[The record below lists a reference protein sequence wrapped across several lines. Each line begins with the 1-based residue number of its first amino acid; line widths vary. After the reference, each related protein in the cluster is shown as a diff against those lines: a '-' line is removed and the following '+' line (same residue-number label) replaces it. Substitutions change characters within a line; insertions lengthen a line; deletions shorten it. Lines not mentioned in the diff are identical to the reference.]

1 MVHDLL
7 IVGGG
12 INGTAIAREAAL
24 NGLSVLLVEKD
35 DLAAHTSS
43 ASTKLIHGG
52 LRYLEY
58 YEFRLVR
65 EALKE
70 RELLLHAAPHLI
82 RPMQFVLPHAHAV
95 RPWWLVRLGLLLYDT
110 IGGRSSLPRSRGD
123 GLIDAKE
130 LTAQLKNPL
139 GHHFFYWDCAVDDAR
154 LTLFNAV
161 DAAANGAE
169 IATRTALLRADIKDR
184 LCHAMLS
191 DGRTIMARAVVNA
204 AGPWVEQLLH
214 TLGADGRNRIRLVR
228 GSHIIVPRLFAGEHA
243 YMLQQ
248 PDRRIVFAIPYGHD
262 STLIGTTDIA
272 VDTPEQVA
280 ISEEEISYLCAAA
293 NRYFARQI
301 APGDVVATYSGVRP
315 LYDDGTSDAKAV
327 TRDYVLELDDSGAP
341 LLSVFGGKI
350 TTARHLAEE
359 ALGKL
364 GPVLELT
371 PRVVTRARAFPGGDI
386 AHFSDFLAEV
396 RTQWP
401 FLGDARAERMAR
413 AYGTLLRDMLA
424 EVAAEADMGED
435 LGAGLTEI
443 ELEWM
448 VTREW
453 ARAAEDILWRRSKLG
468 LGADPSL
475 ERRVTEWLSKRA
487 RSGFAPPQPRP

>member
-7 IVGGG
+7 IIGGG
-12 INGTAIAREAAL
+12 INGAAIAREAAL

-70 RELLLHAAPHLI
+70 RELLLHAAPHII

-110 IGGRSSLPRSRGD
+110 IGGLGSLPRSRGLRAAD
-123 GLIDAKE
+123 LAF
-130 LTAQLKNPL
+130 TAPLK
-139 GHHFFYWDCAVDDAR
+139 GTHRGFVYSDCAVDDAR
-154 LTLFNAV
+154 FTLFNAM

-169 IATRTALLRADIKDR
+169 IATRTALVSAQPDGVRWRAE
-184 LCHAMLS
+184 LS
-191 DGRTIMARAVVNA
+191 DGRAVEARALVNA

-214 TLGADGRNRIRLVR
+214 QLGANGRNRIRLVR
-228 GSHIIVPRLFAGEHA
+228 GSHIIVPRLSGGDQA

-248 PDRRIVFAIPYGHD
+248 PDRRIVFAIPYQRAF
-262 STLIGTTDIA
+262 TLIGTTDVA
-272 VDTPEQVA
+272 VEAPEDKG
-280 ISEEEISYLCAAA
+280 ITHEEIVYLCDSA
-293 NRYFARQI
+293 NRYFAQQVTPADVI
-301 APGDVVATYSGVRP
+301 AHYSGVRP

-327 TRDYVLELDDSGAP
+327 TRDYVLELDDPGAP

-350 TTARHLAEE
+350 TTARRLAEE
-359 ALGKL
+359 ALQKL
-364 GPVLELT
+364 GPALGVA
-371 PRVVTRARAFPGGDI
+371 PRPVTRARAFPGGNL
-386 AHFSDFLAEV
+386 ANFPDFLAHV
-396 RTQWP
+396 RTRWP
-401 FLGDARAERMAR
+401 FLGEARSERMAR
-413 AYGTLLRDMLA
+413 AYGTLLDDMLGH
-424 EVAAEADMGED
+424 VASQADMGAD
-435 LGAGLTEI
+435 LGHGLTEV
-443 ELEWM
+443 ELLWM
-448 VTREW
+448 VEREW
-453 ARAAEDILWRRSKLG
+453 ARTAEDVLWRRSKLG

-475 ERRVTEWLSKRA
+475 ERRVAEWLNKRA
-487 RSGFAPPQPRP
+487 RSGSAPPPAHP